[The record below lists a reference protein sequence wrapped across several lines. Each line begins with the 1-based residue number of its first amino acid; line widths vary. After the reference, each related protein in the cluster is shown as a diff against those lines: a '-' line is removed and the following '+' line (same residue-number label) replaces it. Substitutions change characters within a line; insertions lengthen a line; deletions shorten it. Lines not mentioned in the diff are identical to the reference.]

1 MASEH
6 EVIEVEGSTETPL
19 ADVDMAGVE
28 GDENGKP
35 EEKPV
40 KDSLPS
46 RIDFVE

>member
-6 EVIEVEGSTETPL
+6 EVIEVGGDNETPL
-19 ADVDMAGVE
+19 ADVNMAGVE

-35 EEKPV
+35 EETPV

-46 RIDFVE
+46 RTDFVK